1 MSVKITEALKL
12 PEAEGVNV
20 TLTVQVL
27 VGVSVAPVQ
36 VSALLAKSLG
46 FEPPIVT
53 VEMARLTVPVL
64 VTVSV
69 MGALVV
75 AGAWLGKPKTRAEK
89 LAVATVPV
97 PCKLTFCV
105 LPATPP
111 LLSVTVRVPV
121 SGPLAVGEK
130 VTLIVQEPLAAT
142 LPPQLLVSPKLA
154 LAAMLAMVSTPK
166 PELLSATGCDTLV
179 VPTV

>member
-1 MSVKITEALKL
+1 MSVKIKEAAKL
-12 PEAEGVNV
+12 PDAAGVNV
-20 TLTVQVL
+20 TLTAQVV
-27 VGVSVAPVQ
+27 VGVRVAPVH

-46 FEPPIVT
+46 FKPPSVT
-53 VEMARLTVPVL
+53 VEMARLTAPVL

-75 AGAWLGKPKTRAEK
+75 AGAWLGNPKTSEKK
-89 LAVATVPV
+89 LAVATLPV

-111 LLSVTVRVPV
+111 LLSVMVRVPV

-130 VTLIVQEPLAAT
+130 VTLMVQELLAAT
-142 LPPQLLVSPKLA
+142 VLPQLLVSAKLP
-154 LAAMLAMVSTPK
+154 LAVMLEMVSAPK
-166 PELLSATGCDTLV
+166 PESLSVTGCDALV

>member
-1 MSVKITEALKL
+1 M
-12 PEAEGVNV
+12 
-20 TLTVQVL
+20 
-27 VGVSVAPVQ
+27 
-36 VSALLAKSLG
+36 
-46 FEPPIVT
+46 
-53 VEMARLTVPVL
+53 
-64 VTVSV
+64 
-69 MGALVV
+69 
-75 AGAWLGKPKTRAEK
+75 GKPKTRAEK